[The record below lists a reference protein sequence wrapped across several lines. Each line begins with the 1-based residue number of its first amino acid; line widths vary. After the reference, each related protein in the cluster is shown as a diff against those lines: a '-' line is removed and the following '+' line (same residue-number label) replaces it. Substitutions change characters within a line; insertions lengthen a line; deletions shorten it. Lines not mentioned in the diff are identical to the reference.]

1 MTTNAYKNTL
11 HVYTPNDKDFA
22 RKADSLA
29 TALYEAAEQK
39 AYQELSREELFAFLD
54 QAASLQDSHTGLLKL
69 CIDDMMPAAKIAIPA
84 PSARSFSTTL
94 PEF

>member
-11 HVYTPNDKDFA
+11 HVYTPNDKDFV

-39 AYQELSREELFAFLD
+39 EYQELSREELFAFLD
-54 QAASLQDSHTGLLKL
+54 LSLIH
-69 CIDDMMPAAKIAIPA
+69 I
-84 PSARSFSTTL
+84 
-94 PEF
+94 